1 MGRYQRNHH
10 DRDMHAR
17 NTKSPQIID
26 SFRGKLKPGIGMIS
40 ESDQPSKSDHKGK
53 SRSPR
58 GRSRSLHLMRRW
70 QSAYD
75 IHSAAKSSKTP
86 IRKES
91 HTLSDS
97 FRGKLEPDI
106 GMISESDQLSQSD
119 HKKKT
124 PSTPATSL
132 HVDRRWQ
139 SAALDISSAV
149 DCPKTPMREESER
162 GKSPRFEWVKKKIP
176 FVKKR

>member
-40 ESDQPSKSDHKGK
+40 ESDQPSKSDHKG
-53 SRSPR
+53 
-58 GRSRSLHLMRRW
+58 
-70 QSAYD
+70 
-75 IHSAAKSSKTP
+75 
-86 IRKES
+86 
-91 HTLSDS
+91 
-97 FRGKLEPDI
+97 
-106 GMISESDQLSQSD
+106 
-119 HKKKT
+119 KT